1 MFSITIMSGFLGQ
14 FRPLEQIFHRNGPLA
29 GPEILAERDNVD
41 QVSCVWK
48 ETGMAQW
55 LEHLPPASVPGFD
68 CRTRRQMWVELTTGL
83 LLVLVLAPR
92 GFSPASP
99 VFPSPQKP
107 TFLNSNSIWTL
118 QLLD

>member
-14 FRPLEQIFHRNGPLA
+14 FRPFEQIFHRNGPLA

-55 LEHLPPASVPGFD
+55 LEHLPPASVA
-68 CRTRRQMWVELTTGL
+68 RAR
-83 LLVLVLAPR
+83 
-92 GFSPASP
+92 FSDSASD
-99 VFPSPQKP
+99 VG
-107 TFLNSNSIWTL
+107 
-118 QLLD
+118 